1 MTPKEKYKILVK
13 KTKEFFE
20 RQKFNKA
27 VIGLSG
33 GLDSSLTAKITVD
46 AIGKEN
52 VLGLIMPEKTNS
64 PESLEYA
71 KELAEQLGIKAVKI
85 DINDFFTPF
94 YKLLPWDQ
102 NNASKTNLKPRIRMT
117 VLYNYANRHNAIVV
131 GTSNKTE
138 IILGYFTKHGD
149 NATDFIP
156 IGNLFKTELYEIA
169 KEIGIPKK
177 IIQRKPSAELEENQT
192 DEKDLGLSYKEI
204 DEILAEREKQSFKK
218 NLSKTEIEKELT
230 EKFGEK
236 AKNILKRIEENRHK
250 IKPIEK
256 IEF

>member
-1 MTPKEKYKILVK
+1 MTPKEKYELLVK

-20 RQKFNKA
+20 RQRFNKA

-33 GLDSSLTAKITVD
+33 GIDSSLTAKITVD

-52 VLGLIMPEKTNS
+52 VLGLIMPEKTNK
-64 PESLEYA
+64 PESLDYA
-71 KELAEQLGIKAVKI
+71 KELAEQLGIKTVQVN
-85 DINDFFTPF
+85 INDFFKPF

-102 NNASKTNLKPRIRMT
+102 NRASKTNLKPRIRMT
-117 VLYNYANRHNAIVV
+117 VLYNYANRHDALVI

-149 NATDFIP
+149 EATDFIP
-156 IGNLFKTELYEIA
+156 IGDLFKTELYEIS
-169 KEIGIPKK
+169 KCIGIPEK
-177 IIQRKPSAELEENQT
+177 IIKRKPSAELEENQT
-192 DEKDLGLSYKEI
+192 DEEDLGLSYKEI
-204 DEILAEREKQSFKK
+204 DEILIEWEKG
-218 NLSKTEIEKELT
+218 KTEKELI

-236 AKNILKRIEENRHK
+236 AENILKRIKENKHK

-256 IEF
+256 IEFK